1 MRRYSTI
8 LATTKSRS
16 PGCAKTEPFELKRL
30 PTPDANRAH
39 QWWTWRLFGLVFLL
53 TWPAWAQAKPTL
65 TWLLR
70 DLPPLT
76 IFEGPKKGQGVIDHL
91 MPMLIAGMPQY
102 EHELM
107 RVNRA
112 RGIQMLH
119 EASFTCDPSLI
130 WSKERAQWIAYSI
143 PAFRAVSNGLVV
155 RQKDREVLAP
165 FLVEGEIDL
174 AALLANGNEKI
185 GVVAERS
192 YGEMVDDLLR
202 QAPRNAL
209 TPHYGNDALNSL
221 LMMQRLG
228 RLQVVLGYWP
238 EIRYQAHLAQIAEDE
253 LLFYP
258 IRGTGKYL
266 SGYIGCSD
274 THQGRQA
281 ISEIN
286 QLLRTLPHDQLNQ
299 LYADW
304 LDPAMRSDY
313 LEQARSFFKQQA
325 AP

>member
-1 MRRYSTI
+1 MTN
-8 LATTKSRS
+8 SRS
-16 PGCAKTEPFELKRL
+16 PDCAKTEPFELKRQ
-30 PTPDANRAH
+30 PTSNANRAH
-39 QWWTWRLFGLVFLL
+39 HWWTWRLFGLLFLL
-53 TWPAWAQAKPTL
+53 VLPTWAQAKPTL
-65 TWLLR
+65 IWLLR

-76 IFEGPKKGQGVIDHL
+76 IYEGPKKGQGVIDQL

-102 EHELM
+102 EHTLM

-130 WSKERAQWIAYSI
+130 WSKQRAQWIAFSI

-165 FLVEGEIDL
+165 FLVDGEIDL
-174 AALLANGNEKI
+174 AALLANGKEKI

-192 YGEMVDDLLR
+192 YGERVDNLLQ
-202 QAPRNAL
+202 QAPKDVL
-209 TPHYGNDALNSL
+209 TSHYGNDALNSL
-221 LMMQRLG
+221 LSMQRLG
-228 RLQVVLGYWP
+228 RLQLVLGYWP

-258 IRGTGKYL
+258 IRGNGKYL

-274 THQGRQA
+274 TPQGRQA

-304 LDPAMRSDY
+304 LDPDRRADY
-313 LEQARSFFKQQA
+313 LEQARAFFEQQA
-325 AP
+325 AQ